1 MVSSLLDEPT
11 SIDISAT
18 SGIEFLSAAVIK
30 CGGFVATT
38 PGIYSPSR
46 LRIFTLKAGILYFTQ
61 PPSGTNL
68 INPFGRTAWV
78 IKPTASEW
86 ASIWI
91 TGRLPLF
98 SFLAAYTLSIPSTV
112 ISAVFLA

>member
-1 MVSSLLDEPT
+1 TPSDLSMHPLHDALPIYEPT

-38 PGIYSPSR
+38 PGIHSPSR

-68 INPFGRTAWV
+68 INPFGRTDRKSTRLNSSHV
-78 IKPTASEW
+78 
-86 ASIWI
+86 SI
-91 TGRLPLF
+91 
-98 SFLAAYTLSIPSTV
+98 SY
-112 ISAVFLA
+112 